1 MKVKKLFTA
10 SVVTLALLTSACG
23 SSGGDEKGD
32 DKTTTAPSKDGGDKG
47 DSGGKG
53 GTVAGID
60 DIESAVV
67 QIEATGSFVEPEG
80 SLSVSQTYEGA
91 SRGTGF
97 IIDPSGIV
105 VTNNHVVTG
114 NATLKVAVSGK
125 DKPVSA
131 KVLGVSECSD
141 LAVIDLE
148 GDGYPYLEWSSA
160 PPKVGLE
167 VRAAGFPLGDPEFTL
182 TSGIISKAEA
192 AGDTNWASVESVIE
206 HDANI
211 QPGNSGGPLVDAETG
226 QVVAVNYAGGDVGG
240 TGTSQFFAISS
251 DLAQPLVEKLK
262 EGDVDS
268 LGINGRAVYDEEM
281 GLAGIWVA
289 GVDTNSP
296 AGELGL
302 QGGDIIEKIEGLS
315 MGTDGTLADY
325 CDVLQSRN
333 ATDKL
338 AVQVLRFNEEIRLT
352 GEFNGDELEPSESLA
367 AAVEEQ
373 TGTLSGGS
381 SYSGYTRVSDDS
393 GAISVE
399 VPNEWAD
406 VDGAPFTLDDGSQ
419 WANVLAS
426 SSIAGYNQQWDVPGV
441 SVTAAS
447 SDSVGGDL
455 DTILTTYAEGA
466 LGACTD
472 SGREPYD
479 DGLYTGYVQYL
490 SACGGTQASAV
501 YIAASPADGSFVV
514 LVQVQLVSDADL
526 AALDQIIATFMVSV

>member
-1 MKVKKLFTA
+1 MKVKKVLTA
-10 SVVTLALLTSACG
+10 GVLTLALLTSACG

-32 DKTTTAPSKDGGDKG
+32 DKPSSTPSKGDE
-47 DSGGKG
+47 GKG
-53 GTVAGID
+53 SSADGAIASID

-80 SLSVSQTYEGA
+80 SLSVSQTYEGS
-91 SRGTGF
+91 SRGSGF

-114 NATLKVAVSGK
+114 NATLKVYVAGK

-148 GDGYPYLEWSSA
+148 GDGYPYLAWADSA
-160 PPKVGLE
+160 PKVGLE

-182 TSGIISKAEA
+182 TSGIVSKAKA
-192 AGDTNWASVESVIE
+192 GGDTNWASVESVVE

-211 QPGNSGGPLVDAETG
+211 QPGNSGGPLIDAETG
-226 QVVAVNYAGGDVGG
+226 RVVAVNYAGGDVGG

-251 DLAQPLVEKLK
+251 ELAAPLVEKLK

-268 LGINGRAVYDEEM
+268 LGINGRAVYDESM

-289 GVDTNSP
+289 SVDTNSP

-302 QGGDIIEKIEGLS
+302 KGGDIIEKIEGLS

-333 ATDKL
+333 PTDKL
-338 AVQVLRFNEEIRLT
+338 AVQVLRFNEGVRLT

-373 TGTLSGGS
+373 TGQLGGGS
-381 SYSGYTRVSDDS
+381 SYSSYTRVFDDS
-393 GAISVE
+393 GSISVE
-399 VPNEWAD
+399 VPAEWRE
-406 VDGAPFTLDDGSQ
+406 VDGSPFTFDDGSQ
-419 WANVLAS
+419 WANVLAAP
-426 SSIAGYNQQWDVPGV
+426 SISAYNSQWDVPGV

-447 SDSVGGDL
+447 TADVGSDMQAIL
-455 DTILTTYAEGA
+455 DAYAEGA
-466 LGACTD
+466 IASCTD
-472 SGREPYD
+472 AGREAYD

-490 SACGGTQASAV
+490 SNCGGTAASSV
-501 YIAASPADGSFVV
+501 YIAASPADGSFVA
-514 LVQVQLVSDADL
+514 LVQVQLVSQADL
-526 AALDQIIATFMVSV
+526 EALDQIIATFMVDV